1 MGLTISPNP
10 AKKYR
15 YTFSDGKHTDFGSKG
30 MDDYTKP
37 PHDKAQRAR
46 YLARHRANEN
56 WSNPRS
62 AGSLSRHILWG
73 DSTSIQAN
81 LSSFK
86 SKFAGRI

>member
-81 LSSFK
+81 LASFK